1 MAEITEIYSVR
12 GEESIRDGA
21 LDYSESIATR
31 TAAESDAPARCAK
44 DPTIRKVV
52 YYRVRDD
59 GSFRTLFSYDN
70 PNSGGHPVRK
80 PRRQMADVL
89 PRGNGP
95 RPSSG
100 KKKPGLI
107 GRLMSALKD

>member
-1 MAEITEIYSVR
+1 MAETTEIYSVR

-21 LDYSESIATR
+21 LDYSDAIATR

-44 DPTIRKVV
+44 DPSIRKVV

-70 PNSGGHPVRK
+70 PNAGRDSARR
-80 PRRQMADVL
+80 PRRQMADLL
-89 PRGNGP
+89 PRGNGQ
-95 RPSSG
+95 RAGDG
-100 KKKPGLI
+100 KKKAGLI
-107 GRLMSALKD
+107 DSLLAVLKE

>member
-1 MAEITEIYSVR
+1 MPEITEIYSVR

-21 LDYSESIATR
+21 LDYSEAIATR
-31 TAAESDAPARCAK
+31 TDAESDAPARCAQ
-44 DPTIRKVV
+44 DPTIRKIV

-59 GSFRTLFSYDN
+59 GSFRTLFSYEN
-70 PNSGGHPVRK
+70 PNPGRGSARR

-95 RPSSG
+95 RTPAE
-100 KKKPGLI
+100 KKKPGLFD
-107 GRLMSALKD
+107 RLLGALKE